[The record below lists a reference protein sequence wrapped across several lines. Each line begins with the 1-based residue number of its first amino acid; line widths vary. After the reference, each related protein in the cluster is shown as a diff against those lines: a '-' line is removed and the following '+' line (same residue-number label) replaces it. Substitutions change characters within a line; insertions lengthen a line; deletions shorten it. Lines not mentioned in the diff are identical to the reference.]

1 MISFTLTEISTF
13 IFKLNAQICPSLVSR
28 ILERV
33 VREVAAELGR
43 LFSCVKKFSESGALQ
58 AKADVAALSRACRH
72 VSRHGSDPF
81 AEAAEMI
88 PSIATQH
95 DLA

>member
-1 MISFTLTEISTF
+1 M
-13 IFKLNAQICPSLVSR
+13 PR

-43 LFSCVKKFSESGALQ
+43 LFSCVKKFSDNGALQ
-58 AKADVAALSRACRH
+58 AKADLAALSRACRH
-72 VSRHGSDPF
+72 VVRQKSSDPF

-88 PSIATQH
+88 PSSKPNDAT
-95 DLA
+95 